1 MSNVLVS
8 VIIPV
13 YNRERFINKS
23 IRSILDQSLNKEQ
36 YEVIVVD
43 DGSKDGTSQILN
55 NYSDR
60 IKILTNNKNYGLPYS
75 LNRGIKK
82 SKGRFIIRLDSD
94 DYVNKEYLYILSLH
108 LLLNDDIDAVSCD
121 YLVVDEK
128 DKVIKKNQFKEDPI
142 GCCLMFR
149 MEHLIE
155 IGLYNEDYLIH
166 EDKEIL
172 KRFNNKFKIYNCPL
186 PLYRYMM
193 HSTNL
198 TKTKK

>member
-1 MSNVLVS
+1 MLNVKIVLLS
-8 VIIPV
+8 T
-13 YNRERFINKS
+13 FIAT
-23 IRSILDQSLNKEQ
+23 SL
-36 YEVIVVD
+36 
-43 DGSKDGTSQILN
+43 SF
-55 NYSDR
+55 
-60 IKILTNNKNYGLPYS
+60 S
-75 LNRGIKK
+75 LNRGIEN
-82 SKGRFIIRLDSD
+82 SKGRFIVRLDSD

-186 PLYRYMM
+186 TLYRYMM

>member
-75 LNRGIKK
+75 LNRGI
-82 SKGRFIIRLDSD
+82 R
-94 DYVNKEYLYILSLH
+94 VNY
-108 LLLNDDIDAVSCD
+108 
-121 YLVVDEK
+121 
-128 DKVIKKNQFKEDPI
+128 
-142 GCCLMFR
+142 
-149 MEHLIE
+149 
-155 IGLYNEDYLIH
+155 
-166 EDKEIL
+166 
-172 KRFNNKFKIYNCPL
+172 
-186 PLYRYMM
+186 
-193 HSTNL
+193 
-198 TKTKK
+198 